1 MLHKSTKTFIISVS
15 LATGR
20 SFLRL
25 NPNLGELDWLNKW
38 SPYIE
43 KLGRIQQSLNSQE
56 IASEVH
62 IYPETDANVGAGA
75 LDIYLLHVES
85 HSICKI

>member
-1 MLHKSTKTFIISVS
+1 MLHKVNKNFDNLS
-15 LATGR
+15 LATGW

-75 LDIYLLHVES
+75 LEQLKIYLLRVEL
-85 HSICKI
+85 